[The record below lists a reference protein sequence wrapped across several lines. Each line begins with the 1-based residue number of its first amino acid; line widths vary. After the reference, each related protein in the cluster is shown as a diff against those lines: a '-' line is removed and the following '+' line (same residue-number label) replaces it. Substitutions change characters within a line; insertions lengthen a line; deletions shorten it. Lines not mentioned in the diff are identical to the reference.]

1 MQRGLGLAKA
11 KSKDDVDLPL
21 QSAECS
27 LRMLLWLAALECCR
41 LQGRPMAPTGV
52 GAGIRPASGPR
63 DLGCGPVPPP
73 PKSASLLTC
82 PLPPQCAELL
92 VLMTH
97 LRARHRDSAG
107 KSPAI
112 FVPYTLPPQRTF
124 TPSRFASRDYPRPSR
139 ARRRL
144 AEIIAEPLIEALP
157 CR

>member
-73 PKSASLLTC
+73 PKKCFPLNVPLTTSMCRAVSADD
-82 PLPPQCAELL
+82 PLACKTPRQRWQKPGHLCSVHPPPSTDIHPIAICI
-92 VLMTH
+92 
-97 LRARHRDSAG
+97 ARLSKAI
-107 KSPAI
+107 KSPAKAC
-112 FVPYTLPPQRTF
+112 RNN
-124 TPSRFASRDYPRPSR
+124 SR
-139 ARRRL
+139 A
-144 AEIIAEPLIEALP
+144 AH
-157 CR
+157 